1 MNRPTP
7 QNDDLRR
14 MQQEA
19 MRRVQEMQN
28 RSQSYVRSGERFS
41 QSSTDERNTSARS
54 NDNTEVTEQRYTQ
67 SRSTTQRTRQ
77 PQKIPPV
84 IQNVESEA
92 NGSACGSDIPPE
104 PDNCEYQNNCPN
116 TSAADD
122 CREETNI
129 CKNDCSKQ
137 SCCGND
143 MVLILLI
150 LLLASNGNRNDSIL
164 LAALIFLLI

>member
-28 RSQSYVRSGERFS
+28 RSQSYVRSGDRFS
-41 QSSTDERNTSARS
+41 QTNTDERSQNVRGS
-54 NDNTEVTEQRYTQ
+54 DNIEVTEQRYSQ
-67 SRSTTQRTRQ
+67 GRGTTQRSRQ

-84 IQNVESEA
+84 IQTVQPSVNDNTCE
-92 NGSACGSDIPPE
+92 NDIPPE
-104 PDNCEYQNNCPN
+104 TDCCECQNTCQS
-116 TSAADD
+116 TSDD
-122 CREETNI
+122 CKEQTNI

-137 SCCGND
+137 NCGSND
-143 MVLILLI
+143 MVLLLLI
-150 LLLASNGNRNDSIL
+150 LLLAGNGSRNDSIL